1 MKEAAVA
8 VPLETSELISVH
20 EVDLSYLAKASAS
33 MENNLRVRTAGLLSR
48 LSIAVFLILR
58 RYGLP
63 RKRSQRKSCWQISP
77 WKKTMMVMVLA
88 RDCSSTCSCKARHA
102 LFDRRFPFV

>member
-8 VPLETSELISVH
+8 APLETSELISVQ

-48 LSIAVFLILR
+48 LSRAVFLILR
-58 RYGLP
+58 RYALP
-63 RKRSQRKSCWQISP
+63 RKRSQRKSCWLISP
-77 WKKTMMVMVLA
+77 WKKTMMVMA
-88 RDCSSTCSCKARHA
+88 RDCWSTCSCKARHA
-102 LFDRRFPFV
+102 LFDMRFHFV